1 MKMRFALLVIAFIA
15 MMGCDEHN
23 NFIVFSVQ
31 DDIALGKQVSEEISK
46 DPNIRLL
53 SPEKFPLVY
62 EYLYAM
68 RNEILNSGELAYAKE
83 FEWNIYVVDN
93 MQVRNAFATPGGNI
107 YIYTGLIQYLDHADD
122 LAGVLGHEMAHAD
135 QRHTVRN
142 LQRIYGV
149 DILLNVI
156 IGQDVSVLKQMAGQV
171 AGTLAGLQ
179 FSREFET
186 EADRESVHYLSHT
199 RYACNGAAYFFVK
212 LNEASASSP
221 PEFLSTHPNPENR
234 IDNINSTADD
244 LGCSTSPVSSTE
256 YQEVKNSVFKG

>member
-53 SPEKFPLVY
+53 SPEKFPFVY

-68 RNEILNSGELAYAKE
+68 RDEILNSGELAYAKE
-83 FEWNIYVVDN
+83 FEWNIHVVDN
-93 MQVRNAFATPGGNI
+93 KQVRNAFATPGGNI
-107 YIYTGLIQYLDHADD
+107 YIYTGLIQYLEHADD

-135 QRHTVRN
+135 LRHTVRN

-149 DILLNVI
+149 EILINVVV
-156 IGQDVSVLKQMAGQV
+156 GQDASVLEQIASQV
-171 AGTLAGLQ
+171 VGTLTGLK
-179 FSREFET
+179 FSREFEL
-186 EADRESVHYLSHT
+186 EADS
-199 RYACNGAAYFFVK
+199 K
-212 LNEASASSP
+212 
-221 PEFLSTHPNPENR
+221 
-234 IDNINSTADD
+234 
-244 LGCSTSPVSSTE
+244 
-256 YQEVKNSVFKG
+256 